1 MFVFLQVPS
10 FTGFSMDFFW
20 LVLGFSLP
28 VNRPAAARGF
38 TLGGRSDV
46 LIGGCVCLCVCLCV
60 CEVGS

>member
-1 MFVFLQVPS
+1 
-10 FTGFSMDFFW
+10 MDFFW

-46 LIGGCVCLCVCLCV
+46 LIGGCVCLCVCLCA